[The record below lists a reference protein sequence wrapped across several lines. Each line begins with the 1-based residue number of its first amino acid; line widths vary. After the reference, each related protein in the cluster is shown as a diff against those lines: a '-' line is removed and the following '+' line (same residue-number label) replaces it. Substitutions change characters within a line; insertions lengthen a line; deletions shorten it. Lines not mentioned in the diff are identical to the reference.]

1 MLKHS
6 ETIIN
11 TSIRR
16 QDGTWDYR
24 WDYQNQ
30 EDLNTIFLRPEMQVD
45 GQGSNTTWYFQ
56 GDADE
61 LRKYDE
67 STWDPNHPIFEYEV
81 YNIDEPDPDK
91 DTGEGPNEYTDS
103 WDSRNPNN
111 KTRYLRPGDSSFMR
125 ITNTVQNVTIDPIPP
140 EFVSDYGTEYLSLS
154 CEFDGNIIDD
164 ITYSSATRKIC
175 VEFKDEVGLDY
186 KQIAVFKGNIDFNPD
201 ALPDESQIIYY
212 YDRKIDKVIKP
223 KYVNDNI
230 RFNATKSGQ
239 YQLNLEL
246 YEKWGKKLDD
256 GTYELVGD
264 IKKELNNGITIVVFD
279 LAGNYSQYKLIRPFK
294 TLDIDDLNKLVP
306 VIISFV
312 DIEPNNYFLED
323 GIEGKIITQVQDP
336 NKILWEYENVF
347 DLLDTSIGVIDP
359 NAIESN
365 LEHNPLD
372 GLSQFIVTS
381 LKESGNVEVEA
392 WVQTGFDEID
402 ALIKERTYNT
412 AICGPWVY
420 GDEGRKYHITP
431 YIPKYLHG
439 TEFSDFME
447 FFQLYINTM
456 YKSLESNRHISGLE
470 KIARIANF
478 NDIARIEDSLIYHY
492 GKEFGNEFDFDVDSL
507 QNVNLVQNGS
517 GFTTRDTK
525 ETFEIIKYVLEQLPA
540 YNRYKGTDMGI
551 TYAIKMFGFA
561 AKVINLWV
569 RIEEPIEK
577 GYFIEEDSLYSYDGY
592 FLTSRFNLELDS
604 ANNLFQTFCE
614 NIDMFIDLVKSIK
627 PITKILNLIKYII
640 PIDKEINLIYSLDEV
655 TDDNAKNI
663 EYTLTWKLGI
673 DNIEDVYTIYQ
684 MCNYDEST
692 GNAKLFGLNYTPECE
707 CKIEGNIVPA
717 PSNVFN
723 ILGKFFKYDKKGIT
737 FILEKMN
744 SSMNFVF
751 NSYQA
756 MLNPGS
762 FFLYLKEDNGTIA
775 KELYNE
781 INPEG
786 IIEAANTILGEG
798 EEPDH
803 SKDVII
809 KTKIIMQP
817 GTNYVKCGI

>member
-24 WDYQNQ
+24 WDYYNR
-30 EDLNTIFLRPEMQVD
+30 EDPNTIFLRPEMQVE

-56 GDADE
+56 GDANE
-61 LRKYDE
+61 IRKYDE
-67 STWDPNHPIFEYEV
+67 STWDPNHPIFEYQV
-81 YNIDEPDPDK
+81 D
-91 DTGEGPNEYTDS
+91 DTDSGEGPDSETDK
-103 WDSRNPNN
+103 WDSEHPNN
-111 KTRYLRPGDSSFMR
+111 KTRYLRPGDGSFIS

-140 EFVSDYGTEYLSLS
+140 EFISDYGTEYLSLS
-154 CEFDGNIIDD
+154 CEFDGPYINDLR
-164 ITYSSATRKIC
+164 YSSATRKLV
-175 VEFKDEVGLDY
+175 VEFKDEIGLDH
-186 KQIAVFKGNIDFNPD
+186 KQIAVFTGNIDFDPD
-201 ALPDESQIIYY
+201 NIPEDKIIYY
-212 YDRKIDKVIKP
+212 YDRTMDDDQNPNPNNYVRNIK
-223 KYVNDNI
+223 
-230 RFNATKSGQ
+230 FNATRTGQ
-239 YQLNLEL
+239 YQVTIHL
-246 YEKWGKKLDD
+246 YEKWGRKLDD

-264 IKKELNNGITIVVFD
+264 IKDILNRDGGITIVIFD
-279 LAGNYSQYKLIRPFK
+279 LAGNYSQYKLIREFK

-306 VIISFV
+306 VIINFV
-312 DIEPNNYFLED
+312 DIEPNNYFLEE
-323 GIEGKIITQVQDP
+323 GVEGKIVTQVQDP

-372 GLSQFIVTS
+372 GLSQFIITH
-381 LKESGNVEVEA
+381 LTESGNVEVEA
-392 WVQTGFDEID
+392 WVQTGFEEID
-402 ALIKERTYNT
+402 PLIKERTYNT

-431 YIPKYLHG
+431 YVPKYLHG
-439 TEFSDFME
+439 TEFADFME

-478 NDIARIEDSLIYHY
+478 NDIARIEDSLIYHF
-492 GKEFGNEFDFDVDSL
+492 GNEFGNEFDFNVESL
-507 QNVNLVQNGS
+507 QNVNLIQNG
-517 GFTTRDTK
+517 GGYTTRDLK
-525 ETFEIIKYVLEQLPA
+525 ETFDIIKYVLEQLPA

-561 AKVINLWV
+561 AKIINLWT
-569 RIEEPIEK
+569 RIDVPLDRNPTF
-577 GYFIEEDSLYSYDGY
+577 YEEDSLYSFDGY
-592 FLTSRFNLELDS
+592 FMTSRFNLELNS

-614 NIDMFIDLVKSIK
+614 NIEVFIDLVKSIK
-627 PITKILNLIKYII
+627 PITKILNLIKYTI

-655 TDDNAKNI
+655 TDDKSKDI
-663 EYTLTWKLGI
+663 EYTMTWKLGI

-684 MCNYDEST
+684 ICNIDKF

-707 CKIEGNIVPA
+707 CKINGESAPA

-723 ILGKFFKYDKKGIT
+723 ILGNFFKHDKEGIT
-737 FILEKMN
+737 FYVTKGGTTKQYTFDSYEAILN
-744 SSMNFVF
+744 S
-751 NSYQA
+751 
-756 MLNPGS
+756 GS
-762 FFLYLKEDNGTIA
+762 FFLYLKGDNGTRG
-775 KELYNE
+775 KNLLSM
-781 INPEG
+781 INAEE
-786 IIEAANTILGEG
+786 IIELANEEV

-803 SKDVII
+803 SKDVTIT
-809 KTKIIMQP
+809 TKIIVQP
-817 GTNYVKCGI
+817 GTKYVKCGI

>member
-16 QDGTWDYR
+16 QDGSWDYR
-24 WDYQNQ
+24 WDYYNR
-30 EDLNTIFLRPEMQVD
+30 EDPNTIFLRPEMD
-45 GQGSNTTWYFQ
+45 ANGEGNNTTWYFQ

-67 STWDPNHPIFEYEV
+67 STWDPNHPIFEYKV
-81 YNIDEPDPDK
+81 D
-91 DTGEGPNEYTDS
+91 DTDSGEGPDDSTDQ
-103 WDSRNPNN
+103 WDSNHPQN

-125 ITNTVQNVTIDPIPP
+125 ITNTVKNVTIDPIPP
-140 EFVSDYGTEYLSLS
+140 EFISDYGTEYLSLE
-154 CEFDGNIIDD
+154 CAFDGSTINDYR
-164 ITYSSATRKIC
+164 YSTATRRIC

-186 KQIAVFKGNIDFNPD
+186 KQIIVLKGAEDVDPTTITPD
-201 ALPDESQIIYY
+201 NDKIIYY
-212 YDRKIDKVIKP
+212 YDRTLEEAVHPD
-223 KYVNDNI
+223 YVRNI
-230 RFNATKSGQ
+230 SFNATRSGQ
-239 YQLNLEL
+239 YQVNIHL
-246 YEKWGKKLDD
+246 YEKWGEKLDD

-264 IKKELNNGITIVVFD
+264 IKDELNEGVTIIIFD
-279 LAGNYSQYKLIRPFK
+279 LSGNYSLYKLIRPFK
-294 TLDIDDLNKLVP
+294 TLAIDDLNKLVP
-306 VIISFV
+306 VIINFV

-323 GIEGKIITQVQDP
+323 GVEGKIVTQVQDP

-347 DLLDTSIGVIDP
+347 DLLETSIGVIDP

-402 ALIKERTYNT
+402 ELIKERTYNT

-439 TEFSDFME
+439 TEFADFME

-456 YKSLESNRHISGLE
+456 YKSLESNHHISGLE

-507 QNVNLVQNGS
+507 QNVNLIQDGS

-561 AKVINLWV
+561 AKVINLWT
-569 RIEEPIEK
+569 RIDFPIDSNPV
-577 GYFIEEDSLYSYDGY
+577 FHEEDSLYSYDG
-592 FLTSRFNLELDS
+592 FFMTSRFNLELNS
-604 ANNLFQTFCE
+604 SNNTFQTFCD

-627 PITKILNLIKYII
+627 PITKILNLIKYVI
-640 PIDKEINLIYSLDEV
+640 PIDKNINLIYSLDEV
-655 TDDNAKNI
+655 TDDNSKDI
-663 EYTLTWKLGI
+663 EYTMTWKLGI
-673 DNIEDVYTIYQ
+673 DNIDDVYNLSHICQ
-684 MCNYDEST
+684 VDGET
-692 GNAKLFGLNYTPECE
+692 GNAKLIGFNYTPECKCVIDGSE
-707 CKIEGNIVPA
+707 VPA

-723 ILGKFFKYDKKGIT
+723 ILGKFFKCDNEGIVFKIEKGNEVDT
-737 FILEKMN
+737 YKFDNYE
-744 SSMNFVF
+744 
-751 NSYQA
+751 A
-756 MLNPGS
+756 MLNAGS
-762 FFLYLKEDNGTIA
+762 FYLFLKGDNGTKAKSLLEDIDA
-775 KELYNE
+775 EGILDTALKELE
-781 INPEG
+781 
-786 IIEAANTILGEG
+786 EG

-809 KTKIIMQP
+809 ETKIVLQP
-817 GTNYVKCGI
+817 GTNYVKCTENEI